1 MGDVTIPFTGGCFCK
16 AIRYESR
23 AAPKFTANCHCKDCQ
38 RFSAGAFV
46 SVFAVPVE
54 AFTVTGECTWY
65 EVTADSGNQFQ
76 RGFCPRCGTPLFG
89 RSSGMPSI
97 VIVRAGTLD
106 DPSWYRPALD
116 IYTESALPWTT
127 MDPALTKFPRGP
139 RSSR

>member
-1 MGDVTIPFTGGCFCK
+1 VTEPFTGGCYCK
-16 AIRYESR
+16 AVRYESR

-46 SVFAVPVE
+46 SVFAVPGDQ
-54 AFTVTGECTWY
+54 FTFTGDVTWY

-89 RSSGMPSI
+89 RSSGMTGI

-106 DPSWYRPALD
+106 DASWYRPAID
-116 IYTESALPWTT
+116 IYTESAAHWAVLSPELP
-127 MDPALTKFPRGP
+127 KFPRGP
-139 RSSR
+139 RGAR